1 MHLLSLLPLILTL
14 TILTSAQ
21 KGTITL
27 TLATSSD
34 ETATTLSLPFN
45 TLFTPTAPAKG
56 IAIHVSS
63 GTNVPLAQD
72 EITCQCFADAEGT
85 QALGETFTNDF
96 PGAELAQQEE
106 PVQIGSILCSD
117 RAGLEEHFTTKGVV
131 KAAAAPPRSPLP
143 STTTTSS
150 SAPPPPQ
157 RETSQP
163 PPPPTAF
170 LLFALSTDPSDD
182 SSSQMPVPISGAAL
196 IPTTGNKRAGS
207 VKLVSVTGMRDSDAK
222 GVVCQAFGDEG
233 GAKPLGVKA
242 FGLEEEEEEGRVLD
256 EEGDGG
262 LRDVKAVGCVMLGD
276 RRVGFGGMLGLVGS
290 SE

>member
-1 MHLLSLLPLILTL
+1 MYLLTLLPLILTL
-14 TILTSAQ
+14 TFPTSAQ
-21 KGTITL
+21 QGTITL

-45 TLFTPTAPAKG
+45 TLFTPTTPAKG

-96 PGAELAQQEE
+96 PGAELAQEE

-131 KAAAAPPRSPLP
+131 KAAAPSP
-143 STTTTSS
+143 STTTTSSSSSSSSS

-157 RETSQP
+157 RETSQPP

-222 GVVCQAFGDEG
+222 GVVCQAFGDAD

-242 FGLEEEEEEGRVLD
+242 FGLEEEEGRVLD
-256 EEGDGG
+256 EEGDRG
-262 LRDVKAVGCVMLGD
+262 LRDVKAVG
-276 RRVGFGGMLGLVGS
+276 
-290 SE
+290 

>member
-1 MHLLSLLPLILTL
+1 MHIISLLPLILTL
-14 TILTSAQ
+14 TFPTSAQ
-21 KGTITL
+21 RGIITL

-45 TLFTPTAPAKG
+45 TLFTPTTPAKG

-72 EITCQCFADAEGT
+72 EITCQCFADAGGT
-85 QALGETFTNDF
+85 QALGEAFTNDF

-117 RAGLEEHFTTKGVV
+117 RAGLEEHFSTKGVV

-143 STTTTSS
+143 STTTSSLSSSS

-157 RETSQP
+157 RETSQSS
-163 PPPPTAF
+163 PPTAF
-170 LLFALSTDPSDD
+170 LLFALSIDPSDD

-196 IPTTGNKRAGS
+196 TPTTGNKRAGS
-207 VKLVSVTGMRDSDAK
+207 VKLVSVTGVRDSDTN
-222 GVVCQAFGDEG
+222 GVVCQAF
-233 GAKPLGVKA
+233 
-242 FGLEEEEEEGRVLD
+242 
-256 EEGDGG
+256 
-262 LRDVKAVGCVMLGD
+262 
-276 RRVGFGGMLGLVGS
+276 
-290 SE
+290 